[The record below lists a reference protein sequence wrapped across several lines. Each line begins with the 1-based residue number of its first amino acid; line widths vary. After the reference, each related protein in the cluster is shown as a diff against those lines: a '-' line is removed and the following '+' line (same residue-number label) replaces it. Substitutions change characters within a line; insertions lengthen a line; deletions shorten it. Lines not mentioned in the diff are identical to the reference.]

1 MKTHN
6 YLFNC
11 GFFLFD
17 FLFLFFLFLFVL
29 FISCF
34 FCFFSK
40 NRTYHAV
47 FSFKIS
53 FLNYLGKQ
61 TVKSVRFVVLIVTW
75 LIKLLMIDIFL
86 IKKVFFLDICP
97 FDL

>member
-1 MKTHN
+1 MIIF
-6 YLFNC
+6 LIMSF
-11 GFFLFD
+11 FIAFIFLFSS
-17 FLFLFFLFLFVL
+17 FLFIL
-29 FISCF
+29 FISYI

-40 NRTYHAV
+40 NRRNSAI

-61 TVKSVRFVVLIVTW
+61 TVKFARFVILIVTW